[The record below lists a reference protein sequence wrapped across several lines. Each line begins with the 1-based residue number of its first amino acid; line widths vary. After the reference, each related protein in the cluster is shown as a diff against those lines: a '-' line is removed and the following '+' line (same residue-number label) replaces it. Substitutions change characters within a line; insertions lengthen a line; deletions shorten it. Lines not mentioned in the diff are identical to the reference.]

1 MSDSTATLALLFD
14 APLQSWGDSSRFNHR
29 GTAAF
34 PSKSGVIGLISA
46 ALGIDKHASDEADR
60 IAPLSALR
68 FHVARL
74 PRITSWGQAR
84 PSLKLRDYHTIGA
97 AYDRNDGW
105 EAGMIL
111 RNAEGKLKSVA
122 GNPEQSHTEI
132 TERDYLLDSRFAV
145 ILEGEVSLLQAIEE
159 ALKNPVWGVWLGR
172 KSCPPA
178 LPVRPFPA
186 PSRDEAFALLIAA
199 LRRHEGRNNDTPQTA
214 EDAQWH
220 NFDRIEEVVVGDH
233 DQLLHD
239 QPTTFGNREF
249 HSRPIRHQQGATSLD
264 HQVRFT
270 P

>member
-1 MSDSTATLALLFD
+1 MSDSTATLALLLD

-34 PSKSGVIGLISA
+34 PSKSGVIGLIAA
-46 ALGIDKHASDEADR
+46 ALGIDKHAADEADL
-60 IAPLSALR
+60 IAALSALR

-84 PSLKLRDYHTIGA
+84 PSLQLRDYHTVGA
-97 AYDRNDGW
+97 NYDRNDGW
-105 EAGMIL
+105 ESGMIL

-122 GNPEQSHTEI
+122 GNPQQSHTEI

-145 ILEGEVSLLQAIEE
+145 ILEGEASILHAIEA

-178 LPVRPFPA
+178 VPVSAFLA
-186 PSRDEAFALLIAA
+186 PSLDAAFALLIAV
-199 LRRHEGRNNDTPQTA
+199 LRRHEGRHNDTPQTA
-214 EDAQWH
+214 EDAHWQH
-220 NFDRIEEVVVGDH
+220 FDRLEEVIVGKH

-239 QPTTFGNREF
+239 QPHTFGEREY
-249 HSRPIRHQQGATSLD
+249 HSRP
-264 HQVRFT
+264 VRRLAAGEM